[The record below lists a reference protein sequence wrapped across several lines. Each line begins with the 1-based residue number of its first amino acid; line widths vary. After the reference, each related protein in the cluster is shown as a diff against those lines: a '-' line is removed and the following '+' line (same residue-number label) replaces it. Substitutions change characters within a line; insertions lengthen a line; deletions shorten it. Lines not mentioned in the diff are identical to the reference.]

1 MQIGIDVGATKIE
14 TVVLEHNGQEKHRS
28 RTACPKDY
36 LSIINAIKDINQK
49 LEKEFK
55 MELPIGVC
63 HPGIHSPQTGLVK
76 NAPNCYWLEK
86 KPFQNDLRKA
96 LNKEVFCEN
105 DANCFALSE
114 AIDGSGKNYKIV
126 YGIILGSGAGGGLVI
141 DKQIISGPNGV
152 AGEWGHNQIPYFAA
166 KKENFDSNNAR
177 EAEIESFISGLGL
190 AKRFNKLYGKNL
202 KTNEIFELNRKH
214 DLDAE
219 RFIDDFKVNLA
230 MSLSS
235 IINILDPDAFIFGGG
250 VSNEIDFLSEIESMV
265 KKFVIGKEY
274 QGVFLKPKFGDAS
287 GVRGA
292 ARLSR
297 IAIN

>member
-36 LSIINAIKDINQK
+36 LSIINAIKDISQK

-55 MELPIGVC
+55 IELPIGVC

-219 RFIDDFKVNLA
+219 RFIYDFKVNLA

-297 IAIN
+297 IATN

>member
-14 TVVLEHNGQEKHRS
+14 TVLLEEDGNEKHRS
-28 RTACPKDY
+28 RTDCPKDY
-36 LSIINAIKDINQK
+36 LTIINTIRDINQK
-49 LEKEFK
+49 LEKEFNA
-55 MELPIGVC
+55 ELPIGVC

-76 NAPNCYWLEK
+76 NAPNCNWLEK

-96 LNKEVFCEN
+96 LGKEVFCEN
-105 DANCFALSE
+105 DGNCFALSE
-114 AIDGSGKNYKIV
+114 AIDGSGKHYKIV

-141 DKQIISGPNGV
+141 DQQIVSGPNGV

-166 KKENFDSNNAR
+166 KKENFSSNNAR
-177 EAEIESFISGLGL
+177 EAEVESFISGLGM
-190 AKRFNKLYGKNL
+190 AKRFNKIYGKNL

-219 RFIDDFKVNLA
+219 RFIDEFKLNLA
-230 MSLSS
+230 MSLSQ

-274 QGVFLKPKFGDAS
+274 DGVFLKPKYGDAS

-292 ARLSR
+292 ARLGR
-297 IAIN
+297 RTTY

>member
-14 TVVLEHNGQEKHRS
+14 TVLLEEDGNEKHRS
-28 RTACPKDY
+28 RTDCPKDY
-36 LSIINAIKDINQK
+36 LTIINTIRDINQK
-49 LEKEFK
+49 LEKEFNT
-55 MELPIGVC
+55 ELPIGVC

-76 NAPNCYWLEK
+76 NAPNCNWLEK

-96 LNKEVFCEN
+96 LGKEVFCEN
-105 DANCFALSE
+105 DGNCFALSE
-114 AIDGSGKNYKIV
+114 AIDGSGKHYKIV

-141 DKQIISGPNGV
+141 DQQIVSGPNGV

-166 KKENFDSNNAR
+166 KKENFSSNNAR
-177 EAEIESFISGLGL
+177 EAEVESFISGLGM
-190 AKRFNKLYGKNL
+190 AKRFNKIYGKNL

-219 RFIDDFKVNLA
+219 RFIDDFKLNLA
-230 MSLSS
+230 MSLSQ

-274 QGVFLKPKFGDAS
+274 DGVFLKPKYGDAS

-292 ARLSR
+292 ARLGR
-297 IAIN
+297 RTTY